1 VTFILQR
8 ASGRGF
14 ALSQVGGNVLRIGR
28 GTNAE
33 LRSENP
39 AVALEHALIT
49 ADVNG
54 YAITDKGSIT
64 GTYVNGRPVESARLV
79 KGDLI
84 DIGDLRIEVQVVD
97 PAKPF
102 FARVSSDSATPADEQ
117 PQPVVERESSPIA
130 GVGALK
136 AKKIDYVDAYRLRRP
151 YLTKLSLIAILLII
165 TLTVIG
171 EVTKRERQTLFM
183 PGGVSSAHSRF
194 LVNGQSIAKN
204 CNACHDPWKGASGD
218 RCMACHQM
226 DPHAA
231 LQRDAPK
238 CIECHMEH
246 RSAAKLASIGDAKC
260 VECHSNLPAHRT
272 QWSAGTPPLPA
283 AFDHISTFDEH
294 PEFTYKPD
302 NDTLRFNHR
311 LHLAP
316 AGVQNDSG
324 VREVL
329 KCESCHKLVES
340 NGKADPIA
348 LRFETHCQHC
358 HRLTFDPRF
367 PTAEVPHG
375 GDPQNALGYVAMTYA
390 GSRELLGKP
399 VAEVRRILAQRP
411 VTTTDDRAYVNAQQ
425 VVKTKCS
432 KCHDVRREGSRLVLT
447 PPVIRSRWFEYAR
460 YTHTQHRSID
470 CEACHTTARKSAAT
484 SDVLLPTRSACEK
497 CHGSHGAVKTASTCL
512 SCHKYH
518 GRSKILTASMVPP
531 IGDGKRMI
539 EPILLLAIGILMLV
553 VAIPVGIFI
562 YQRLVASA
570 PAIPSVKEM
579 QAKAKPETAKI
590 PAMQT
595 PPPDAA
601 AAAAPAPSPAP
612 LRESTIVDPPAPA
625 TPAVGIPADSGGKTE
640 MVQWYGMLLCTDGPL
655 AGQRFIIEEEGLYI
669 GREPSLAQIV
679 IHDSRIS
686 KRHLRIV
693 PRNGKVMAIDQNS
706 TNGTYLGK
714 AGGQR
719 ITEVQLKRG
728 DVLILSD
735 NAASFQYQ
743 I

>member
-1 VTFILQR
+1 VSRVTPTFPHTGL
-8 ASGRGF
+8 SGGGGGGG
-14 ALSQVGGNVLRIGR
+14 VGGEG
-28 GTNAE
+28 G
-33 LRSENP
+33 
-39 AVALEHALIT
+39 
-49 ADVNG
+49 G
-54 YAITDKGSIT
+54 G
-64 GTYVNGRPVESARLV
+64 
-79 KGDLI
+79 
-84 DIGDLRIEVQVVD
+84 EVGGGGGGG
-97 PAKPF
+97 
-102 FARVSSDSATPADEQ
+102 
-117 PQPVVERESSPIA
+117 
-130 GVGALK
+130 GVGGGGGAG
-136 AKKIDYVDAYRLRRP
+136 AP
-151 YLTKLSLIAILLII
+151 LS
-165 TLTVIG
+165 
-171 EVTKRERQTLFM
+171 
-183 PGGVSSAHSRF
+183 P
-194 LVNGQSIAKN
+194 
-204 CNACHDPWKGASGD
+204 
-218 RCMACHQM
+218 
-226 DPHAA
+226 
-231 LQRDAPK
+231 
-238 CIECHMEH
+238 
-246 RSAAKLASIGDAKC
+246 
-260 VECHSNLPAHRT
+260 
-272 QWSAGTPPLPA
+272 
-283 AFDHISTFDEH
+283 AFDHVSSFDDH
-294 PEFTYKPD
+294 PEFTYKAD

-348 LRFETHCQHC
+348 IKFETHCQHC

-432 KCHDVRREGSRLVLT
+432 KCHDVRRDGSRLVLT
-447 PPVIRSRWFEYAR
+447 PPVIRSRWFEHAR

-470 CEACHTTARKSAAT
+470 CEACHTTARMSAAT

-518 GRSKILTASMVPP
+518 GRSKILTASMLPP

-553 VAIPVGIFI
+553 VAVPVGIFI

-570 PAIPSVKEM
+570 PAIPTVKEM
-579 QAKAKPETAKI
+579 QAKAKPKPETAKV
-590 PAMQT
+590 PAMPA
-595 PPPDAA
+595 PPPE
-601 AAAAPAPSPAP
+601 AAAAPAPP
-612 LRESTIVDPPAPA
+612 RESTIVDPPPPS
-625 TPAVGIPADSGGKTE
+625 TPAVGTPADAGGKTE

-728 DVLILSD
+728 DVLVLSD